1 VRLMMETSST
11 EAMLVLLLSATT
23 TYSSLFKVV
32 SAICIVIFPFLGI
45 TQNLICIGYYLKYFF
60 CLFFVIRVLIR
71 MVLQWKFLISLLNL
85 IEFCI
90 LWKSK
95 VFVKI
100 FTVEVGLTRHLINE
114 FYLFINNSQ
123 EIPTFK
129 LIRCIV
135 I

>member
-1 VRLMMETSST
+1 MLSHLTSHLHSLHASAKSSTHHWETTSEEIIIVIEEIRKWILSSKEVPKYIFCATHIKVRLMMETSST

-71 MVLQWKFLISLLNL
+71 MVLQ
-85 IEFCI
+85 
-90 LWKSK
+90 
-95 VFVKI
+95 
-100 FTVEVGLTRHLINE
+100 
-114 FYLFINNSQ
+114 
-123 EIPTFK
+123 
-129 LIRCIV
+129 
-135 I
+135 